1 MSFASLAAIAL
12 LSTAA
17 VAAPS
22 PANQE
27 HDCCTQMES
36 AAQNTSDTKAPTPD
50 AAPHCR
56 MSCCS
61 ATPSDNVK
69 VNAGAST
76 DFEPVGTP

>member
-27 HDCCTQMES
+27 HDCCAHMGT
-36 AAQNTSDTKAPTPD
+36 AAQNTSGTTAPTP
-50 AAPHCR
+50 AAASHCR
-56 MSCCS
+56 MSS
-61 ATPSDNVK
+61 SSVTPTDE
-69 VNAGAST
+69 VNFGGA
-76 DFEPVGTP
+76 